1 MEKGLSIKVPL
12 AARPGGVGRV
22 APGVRC
28 SYWCGGAPGVQFSY
42 GGRAYDFRG
51 IFVRGFGFGLLLTRL
66 AAFPCACMQPACCAA
81 SQTKARITSQV
92 TSHTVA
98 LFIHAIITLWNH
110 RNHFCELPNTCIRHR
125 RGQTIADAQAVRL
138 AGWLKADTFM
148 TSLCVQCGRTRQW
161 PSIDKQGSTFSCV
174 TSSKQHPRLASSQF

>member
-1 MEKGLSIKVPL
+1 MF
-12 AARPGGVGRV
+12 
-22 APGVRC
+22 VRG
-28 SYWCGGAPGVQFSY
+28 GGAPGVQFSY

-66 AAFPCACMQPACCAA
+66 AAFPCACMLCRLSNKGQNHF
-81 SQTKARITSQV
+81 S
-92 TSHTVA
+92 SH
-98 LFIHAIITLWNH
+98 LSHGGFIHAIITLWNH
-110 RNHFCELPNTCIRHR
+110 RNHFCEIPNTCIRHR

-148 TSLCVQCGRTRQW
+148 TSLCVWGPGVGRVQCGRTRQW

-174 TSSKQHPRLASSQF
+174 TSSKQPHV